1 MNNQQVIETIR
12 KTLCEILEKK
22 YPSLLTQ
29 QEWRD
34 AVSKAFNVFAENAI
48 TVMESLGLTFSDK
61 DGFKRTLDRYKK
73 MAPLYLAPPV
83 SDEEAERRERQRLAL
98 CEYARELYND
108 DDTSNAML
116 QLHLKATELERMD

>member
-12 KTLCEILEKK
+12 KTLSEILKEK
-22 YPSLLTQ
+22 YPFLLTK
-29 QEWRD
+29 QEWHD
-34 AVSKAFNVFAENAI
+34 AVSKAFNILVENAI

-61 DGFKRTLDRYKK
+61 DRYKK

-108 DDTSNAML
+108 DDANNAML
-116 QLHLKATELERMD
+116 QLHLKATELERME

>member
-1 MNNQQVIETIR
+1 MRDFGE
-12 KTLCEILEKK
+12 EI
-22 YPSLLTQ
+22 PSLLTE

-34 AVSKAFNVFAENAI
+34 AVSKAFSIFTENAI

-98 CEYARELYND
+98 CEYARELYDD

-116 QLHLKATELERMD
+116 QLNSKATELERMD